1 MDFEERA
8 DQITQRMRSV
18 PKEELLNTWVEE
30 VLKLSKEKTEFSEKE
45 ISQLA
50 CMIAG
55 MSLDVGYNQ
64 KNVEMVVHMPLSI
77 EKMRLRPECEVEPI
91 NSIMFAAKVAM
102 NGLLLGLIQTGF
114 IEVE

>member
-1 MDFEERA
+1 MDFKERA

-30 VLKLSKEKTEFSEKE
+30 VLNLSKDKKEFSEKE
-45 ISQLA
+45 ISELA

-64 KNVEMVVHMPLSI
+64 KNVDMIVHLPRSI
-77 EKMRLRPECEVEPI
+77 EKMRLRPECKVEPI
-91 NSIMFAAKVAM
+91 NSIMFAAKVAT

-114 IEVE
+114 IEVK